1 MNLNAAKRCLLGAV
15 LWPALVSAQVAVTTP
30 IVGFDTLQVGGA
42 SGGGS
47 QISFLGTEFLA
58 SVKHVGA
65 SSTVTTSSLSD
76 SLASWTDDQF
86 NGANGPHYLEITSL
100 GGSTSA
106 AGVGSTYLIS
116 DTIASSKTVT
126 LATNLPAGLGTPV
139 GYRIVKHWT
148 LAGLFGATNT
158 AGLQGG
164 TSVTADHIQLWFGG
178 TYESYYYQTAGIGG
192 TGWRRV
198 GNQSEDASGT
208 IVRPDQSLIV
218 KRGQAQDVA
227 VTVIGEVKTGQ
238 TSVTVSPG
246 FNFIP
251 NPYSVAMT
259 LASCNIYT
267 GNPATGLAGGN
278 IATADQLLAWNGTSY
293 DTYYYQTSG
302 IGGTGWRKVGD
313 MTTDASATPIPALSS
328 IIVRRTAPGA
338 FTWVMPQHPASF

>member
-1 MNLNAAKRCLLGAV
+1 MNLNAAKLCFIGAV
-15 LWPALVSAQVAVTTP
+15 LLPAAVGAQVAVTTP

-47 QISFLGTEFLA
+47 QINFLGTEFLA

-65 SSTVTTSSLSD
+65 TSTTGVNSLSD
-76 SLASWTDDQF
+76 SLATWTDDQF

-100 GGSTSA
+100 NGSNSA
-106 AGVGSTYLIS
+106 VGVGTTYLIS
-116 DTIASSKTVT
+116 DTVASTKTVT
-126 LATNLPAGLGTPV
+126 LATNLPGGLATPV

-148 LAGLFGATNT
+148 IAGLFGATNT

-164 TSVTADHIQLWFGG
+164 TAVTADHIQLWYGG
-178 TYESYYYQTAGIGG
+178 SYESYYYQTAGIGG

-198 GNQSEDASGT
+198 GDQSSDASGA
-208 IVRPDQSLIV
+208 IVRPDQSLII
-218 KRGQAQDVA
+218 KRGQPDNVA

-238 TSVTVSPG
+238 TTTTVSPG

-259 LASCNIYT
+259 LASCAIHT
-267 GNPATGLAGGN
+267 GNSATGLAGGN
-278 IATADQLLAWNGTSY
+278 IATADQILVWNGSSY
-293 DTYYYQTSG
+293 DTFYYQTAG

-313 MTTDASATPIPALSS
+313 MTTDASSTPIPSLSS
-328 IIVRRTAPGA
+328 IIIRRTAPGA
-338 FTWVMPQHPASF
+338 FSWVMPQHPSSF